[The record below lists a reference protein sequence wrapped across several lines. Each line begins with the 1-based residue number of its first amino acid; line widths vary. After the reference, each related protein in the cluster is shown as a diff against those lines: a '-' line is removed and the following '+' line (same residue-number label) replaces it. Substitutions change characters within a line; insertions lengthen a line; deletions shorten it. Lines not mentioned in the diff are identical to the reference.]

1 MGFRGIVT
9 DALES
14 KTNTFLISTAS
25 ALTILVLTLG
35 SGSAQEVS
43 SPTCED
49 EICYLDIFDWADP
62 RDPPPESGPYLP
74 QDLTVRPGAI
84 AVWRN
89 MGSDTHT
96 VTSGKTPL
104 EGGAPD
110 GLFDSQLMFVGEEF
124 SYRFEEE
131 GSFRYF
137 CGIHPWMAGQ
147 VIVQG
152 IPFEAQVEIVEEEPE
167 PIEEAPIPVEPVEEA
182 SIPVEPI
189 EEPIAPDLALPQDEP
204 AARDPDPS
212 PEILPEVE
220 EMLPVN
226 QIGQEIPDPTP
237 EEFVNESQDDDQVV
251 IIGLIVVGIALMGI
265 AVILVMR
272 KR

>member
-1 MGFRGIVT
+1 M
-9 DALES
+9 ALES
-14 KTNTFLISTAS
+14 KKNTFLITTAL
-25 ALTILVLTLG
+25 ALAIMVLTLG

-74 QDLTVRPGAI
+74 EDLTVRPGAM

-89 MGSDTHT
+89 LGSDTHT

-110 GLFDSQLMFVGEEF
+110 GIFDSQLMFVGEEF
-124 SYRFEEE
+124 SYRFDEE
-131 GSFRYF
+131 GTFRYF
-137 CGIHPWMAGQ
+137 CGIHPWMTGQ

-152 IPFEAQVEIVEEEPE
+152 IPFEARVEIVEDEPE
-167 PIEEAPIPVEPVEEA
+167 PVEEPPIPVQPVEEPPIPVEPVEEPP
-182 SIPVEPI
+182 IPVEPV
-189 EEPIAPDLALPQDEP
+189 EKPIGPDIALPQDEP
-204 AARDPDPS
+204 AAEPEIDPDPGG
-212 PEILPEVE
+212 EI
-220 EMLPVN
+220 LPVN
-226 QIGQEIPDPTP
+226 QIGQENQDPIP
-237 EEFVNESQDDDQVV
+237 EEFVNESQGDEVL
-251 IIGLIVVGIALMGI
+251 IIGLIVVSIGVIG
-265 AVILVMR
+265 VTVGILVMR